1 VDHDAALATAL
12 GDRPVI
18 SLLRPDA
25 AVGPVPT
32 EVSGWVAHYTGDAIS
47 ERFPVTRPVAA

>member
-1 VDHDAALATAL
+1 MDHDAALATAL